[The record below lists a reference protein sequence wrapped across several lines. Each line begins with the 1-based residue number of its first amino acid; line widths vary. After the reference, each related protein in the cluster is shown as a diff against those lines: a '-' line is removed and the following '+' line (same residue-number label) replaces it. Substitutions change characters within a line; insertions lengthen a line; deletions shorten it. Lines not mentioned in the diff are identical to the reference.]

1 MTAPRISTDDPVV
14 VHEELPPPVTDDRL
28 RAPSAYDPD
37 APL

>member
-14 VHEELPPPVTDDRL
+14 VREELPPPVTDDRL
-28 RAPSAYDPD
+28 RAPLCVRSH